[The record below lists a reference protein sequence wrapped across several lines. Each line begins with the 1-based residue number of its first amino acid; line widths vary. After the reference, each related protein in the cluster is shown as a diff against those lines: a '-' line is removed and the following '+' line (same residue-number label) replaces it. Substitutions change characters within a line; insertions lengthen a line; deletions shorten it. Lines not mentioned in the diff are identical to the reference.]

1 MLAKD
6 LTEQKKAGFAQLWK
20 RFRVP
25 VHFVVGADHMILGD
39 WRPVTEAGLRNL
51 HIKLLHCSK
60 NPVASLE
67 DHDNLITGYK
77 ENEKVAIMPVS

>member
-6 LTEQKKAGFAQLWK
+6 LTEQEKAGFSQLWK

-25 VHFVVGADHMILGD
+25 VHFVVGADYMILGD
-39 WRPVTEAGLRNL
+39 GRPVIDAGQRNL

-60 NPVASLE
+60 NPAASLE

-77 ENEKVAIMPVS
+77 KDEEVAVMLVS